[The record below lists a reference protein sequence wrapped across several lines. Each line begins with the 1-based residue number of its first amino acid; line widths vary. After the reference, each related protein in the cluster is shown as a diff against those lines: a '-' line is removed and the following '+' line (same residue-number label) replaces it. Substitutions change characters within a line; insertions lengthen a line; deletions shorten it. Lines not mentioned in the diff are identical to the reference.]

1 MDQNLT
7 IKEYIDGVKDRQAER
22 MRRPGDAEMEFL
34 PIAVGDLPVSGEIL
48 WRHIPGNAR
57 HPHHI
62 AAVGMLFDNGRQALV
77 YRADYEPMT
86 AVAGISVGSRATLL
100 MDDDSLV
107 AWSPAPRD
115 IELVKYDGP
124 QVHELTREEFW
135 NGARVS
141 GKYEGQPGRSE
152 YTWEVQHGERGV
164 VARVPSENLH
174 IPDDVTPTN
183 AVLAAVHVA
192 AIERALQTH
201 ATGQDLTV
209 PDAVLAQ
216 YPDLAK
222 RYGVALPDRNG
233 EAAARSAAIEKVIRL
248 TEKQDALSS
257 DIRPTQSDGQA
268 SQSVM
273 PTSADLPA
281 ETLQLQLEVEAV
293 GDKILDRHIAAEPL
307 TEQER
312 ADAIAALEGAMIRA
326 SSDNS
331 GHVLFATLDGVDV
344 LAAHDI
350 KHAVSPGNPFTH
362 EQLRQRYEE
371 ARQKRSAQ
379 LRDDKNAGVAP
390 LEKPMDRLVEWH
402 EVTLAEFAKRAVVTK
417 LQNHGRKW
425 EVELPGGTRGFSDA
439 ATPSEAIADSHRQA
453 IANVLW
459 WHAPE
464 HADARAEMQAAGLEG
479 VFTAAMPSASVLAD
493 YPDLVRAYDLEYL
506 LKRSPQAEPASQG
519 AVPIANAESAD
530 ALSLEE
536 QIEAQADQLLGRGN
550 AEEMLTEQERSKAV
564 ALLEE
569 GMQTAS
575 DGHPKLLRTIGRS
588 VEMLAAHD
596 TRLAPAAENPFKE
609 ESWRDLYEKSREYFA
624 ELFAP
629 SDLGA
634 ARARDAAQTES
645 SGKDDLDLRE
655 ARQVADELRKYH
667 PSSRALQAIN
677 EGRSWLEAAAL
688 AKQEGF
694 HAAAAVLEDASA
706 RWEEWGA
713 ARHAER
719 VLNPADRSVPSTADT
734 LATDAD
740 VALLAE
746 RAVRSADASSL
757 TEALAHLDAHVR
769 SRIGSGRV
777 LEAQER
783 QSVVGAAEHAVRA
796 QLVKFAGDDPAAR
809 AAQRVPSTYQLAL
822 LGLART
828 LAEHDFVH
836 SIDGG
841 FEDPAL
847 RRAYDSEKTYLAFAA
862 QKPPAVT
869 SAPQPTT
876 ANALAPSFNAPAPA
890 PQMVNQPEVAIEPQ
904 TEEADGFAAGTDS
917 SPIPPA
923 DLKTIISNLIES
935 ISHKDQSDGSVLYL
949 VKDRPAFVDH
959 GQQIVMHE
967 KAREDEEAILAAI
980 LLAKEKYGGAFELTG
995 SEAFK
1000 RRAIEVMLKYEI
1012 DAKLKNPQQD
1022 ALRRELAKTK
1032 ADTPKTSDMPEA
1044 NPQAR
1049 IGKSANNDQCA
1060 DATPTTS
1067 PAPEDVLQR
1076 PLTADLVPVPALEWW
1091 SVQRDA
1097 IHMWAKTDDELKAD
1111 LADLGPQPSADLVYW
1126 FDKAGKACDPP
1137 ADADDHLSNINS
1149 EQPGFA
1155 PGSES
1160 ELRTRDAMVEG
1171 DVSATVMTEKE
1182 NLMSDNQESKEDGPK
1197 LILRGVKKLDNG
1209 TFDTTVM
1216 LFKGK
1221 GNYLQGFVKIGDE
1234 KHQVI
1239 AHINERKPDPDTGE
1253 IKPNFL
1259 TLSEAHGNGDDTKW
1273 KQLGFGNAVN
1283 QRSDGKP
1290 VYFDE
1295 VLLKVGDDLV
1305 KARTTKHVD
1314 SDMHQKLGF
1323 QEPRQSRPK
1332 EEQKAPAEPAKPAPK
1347 AAAPAANEVAAGAKK
1362 PRRSQRAAA

>member
-1 MDQNLT
+1 MDQNVT
-7 IKEYIDGVKDRQAER
+7 IKEYIDGVKDQQSEK
-22 MRRPGDAEMEFL
+22 MRRPGDAEREFL

-48 WRHIPGNAR
+48 SRHIPDNAN

-62 AAVGMLFDNGRQALV
+62 AAVAMLFDNGRQALV

-100 MDDDSLV
+100 MDDDGLV
-107 AWSPAPRD
+107 AWSPALRD
-115 IELVKYDGP
+115 IELVKYDGQ

-135 NGARVS
+135 NGARVG
-141 GKYEGQPGRSE
+141 GKYEGQPRRSE

-164 VARVPSENLH
+164 VARVPSESLH
-174 IPDDVTPTN
+174 ISDDVTPTN

-209 PDAVLAQ
+209 PDAVLEQ

-233 EAAARSAAIEKVIRL
+233 EAAARSAAIQKVISL
-248 TEKQDALSS
+248 TEKQDTLSS
-257 DIRPTQSDGQA
+257 DIRSTQSDAQP

-273 PTSADLPA
+273 PVSADLPA

-307 TEQER
+307 MEQER
-312 ADAIAALEGAMIRA
+312 ADAVAALESAMTRA

-344 LAAHDI
+344 LATHDI
-350 KHAVSPGNPFTH
+350 KHAGSPGNPFTH

-371 ARQKRSAQ
+371 ALQKRLAQ
-379 LRDDKNAGVAP
+379 LHDDKNAGVAP
-390 LEKPMDRLVEWH
+390 LEKPMDKLVEWH
-402 EVTLAEFAKRAVVTK
+402 EVTLTEFAKRAVVTK
-417 LQNHGRKW
+417 LENHGRKW

-464 HADARAEMQAAGLEG
+464 HADALAEMQAAGFEG
-479 VFTAAMPSASVLAD
+479 VFTTAMPSASVLAD

-506 LKRSPQAEPASQG
+506 LKSPPQAEPASQG
-519 AVPIANAESAD
+519 VVPIANADSTGSIQQAANATDTQSRDQTENASAARRAD
-530 ALSLEE
+530 SVTEPAE
-536 QIEAQADQLLGRGN
+536 QPAPSSPN
-550 AEEMLTEQERSKAV
+550 PPV
-564 ALLEE
+564 
-569 GMQTAS
+569 
-575 DGHPKLLRTIGRS
+575 P
-588 VEMLAAHD
+588 
-596 TRLAPAAENPFKE
+596 APAATTPATA
-609 ESWRDLYEKSREYFA
+609 SIPQA
-624 ELFAP
+624 EP
-629 SDLGA
+629 
-634 ARARDAAQTES
+634 
-645 SGKDDLDLRE
+645 
-655 ARQVADELRKYH
+655 
-667 PSSRALQAIN
+667 
-677 EGRSWLEAAAL
+677 
-688 AKQEGF
+688 
-694 HAAAAVLEDASA
+694 
-706 RWEEWGA
+706 
-713 ARHAER
+713 
-719 VLNPADRSVPSTADT
+719 
-734 LATDAD
+734 
-740 VALLAE
+740 
-746 RAVRSADASSL
+746 
-757 TEALAHLDAHVR
+757 
-769 SRIGSGRV
+769 
-777 LEAQER
+777 
-783 QSVVGAAEHAVRA
+783 
-796 QLVKFAGDDPAAR
+796 
-809 AAQRVPSTYQLAL
+809 
-822 LGLART
+822 
-828 LAEHDFVH
+828 
-836 SIDGG
+836 
-841 FEDPAL
+841 
-847 RRAYDSEKTYLAFAA
+847 
-862 QKPPAVT
+862 
-869 SAPQPTT
+869 
-876 ANALAPSFNAPAPA
+876 
-890 PQMVNQPEVAIEPQ
+890 
-904 TEEADGFAAGTDS
+904 EEADGFAAGANLPPTS
-917 SPIPPA
+917 PA
-923 DLKTIISNLIES
+923 DPKTIISNVLES
-935 ISHKDQSDGSVLYL
+935 VSYKDQSDGSVLYL

-959 GQQIVMHE
+959 GQQIIMHE

-980 LLAKEKYGGAFELTG
+980 LLAKEKYGSAFELTG

-1000 RRAIEVMLKYEI
+1000 RRAIEIMLKYEI
-1012 DAKLKNPQQD
+1012 DVKLKNPQQD

-1032 ADTPKTSDMPEA
+1032 SNTPKPPEMQGA
-1044 NPQAR
+1044 NPQTR
-1049 IGKSANNDQCA
+1049 IGKPANNDQSA
-1060 DATPTTS
+1060 DTATTTS
-1067 PAPEDVLQR
+1067 TTPEDVPQG
-1076 PLTADLVPVPALEWW
+1076 PLAADLIPVRALDWW
-1091 SVQRDA
+1091 SGQRDA
-1097 IHMWAKTDDELKAD
+1097 IRMWAKTEDELKTD
-1111 LADLGPQPSADLVYW
+1111 LAELGPQPSPDLVYW

-1137 ADADDHLSNINS
+1137 GDAENHLSNIKS
-1149 EQPGFA
+1149 EKPGFA

-1160 ELRTRDAMVEG
+1160 ELRTRDAMIES
-1171 DVSATVMTEKE
+1171 DVSATVVAEKE

-1197 LILRGVKKLDNG
+1197 LILRGVKKLDSG
-1209 TFDTTVM
+1209 EFDTTVM

-1221 GNYLQGFVKIGDE
+1221 GNYLQGFVKTGGE

-1314 SDMHQKLGF
+1314 SDMHRKLGF